1 MTSNFLLHEVDNQ
14 LLDLV
19 CSQVI
24 AIGSSHHKKA
34 HFCMPDKHLRDI
46 LLSALFK
53 TLYCLP
59 CVHIVNASSAVIQR
73 VAERTRVTVCKL
85 NWLTGVEH
93 QSVLNWNKIL

>member
-46 LLSALFK
+46 LLSALFR

-85 NWLTGVEH
+85 NWQDFIKAALFWE
-93 QSVLNWNKIL
+93 